1 VTAVAAA
8 ARAPV
13 DRFRC
18 WNRNTHV
25 VDVEL
30 EPLEAAALV
39 VALLVHAL
47 LHNVEMDLIVNH
59 F

>member
-1 VTAVAAA
+1 MTAA

-39 VALLVHAL
+39 VPLLVHAL
-47 LHNVEMDLIVNH
+47 LHNVEMDINVNH